1 MFIQR
6 TVQEVLWGYE
16 EPLVVG
22 ATMVLPEGEIKVPG
36 HFGLLAGRNMSSE
49 GKYTVWG
56 GGGPKGLED
65 LGRVTK
71 WQGQDRFYSWNTDEC
86 NRVRGGEGSQ
96 FPPGLQDSSKP
107 SIFVPAICRP
117 IELSFVQKQQVQGV
131 ETLKFIPDPDVFNY
145 AALHNRCYCVPP
157 ANCSD
162 TGVFYVSPCKFGA
175 PLVVSWPHFLD
186 APYHEQMIS
195 GLNPN
200 EEDHRYTKCTF
211 NAFQLFQ
218 QVSHSHTTSNGNGS
232 VCICKT
238 SAKSGHH
245 EG

>member
-1 MFIQR
+1 MFESKMFIQR

-200 EEDHRYTKCTF
+200 EEDHRYIKCNIQCLSIVSKGFTF
-211 NAFQLFQ
+211 SYNQ
-218 QVSHSHTTSNGNGS
+218 
-232 VCICKT
+232 
-238 SAKSGHH
+238 
-245 EG
+245 